1 MTDGKHLVEII
12 KDRIKIKTRAKRVS
26 RGKVA
31 EFLGVTEG
39 KLRAWEAGQ
48 RPSADDLQNLV
59 VLLNFTPNWLLTGE
73 GEVFLGEE
81 ASAQPEAQKETV
93 AVTDPIAQRLEIAT
107 RILKESGA
115 SPEVIQ
121 QAVMKILDSQN
132 ETHTQ
137 AETNTLEASAFAD
150 KCEWSMKRT

>member
-1 MTDGKHLVEII
+1 MTDGKHLLELVKE
-12 KDRIKIKTRAKRVS
+12 RIMKKTRAKRVS

-59 VLLNFTPNWLLTGE
+59 VLLNFAPSWLLTGE
-73 GEVFLGEE
+73 GAMFLGEE
-81 ASAQPEAQKETV
+81 TDAQKED
-93 AVTDPIAQRLEIAT
+93 APITDPIAQRMKVAT
-107 RILKESGA
+107 EILKESGA
-115 SPEVIQ
+115 SSEVIQ

-132 ETHTQ
+132 EPHTQ
-137 AETNTLEASAFAD
+137 AEEALSTPAFAND
-150 KCEWSMKRT
+150 RDRSIKQP